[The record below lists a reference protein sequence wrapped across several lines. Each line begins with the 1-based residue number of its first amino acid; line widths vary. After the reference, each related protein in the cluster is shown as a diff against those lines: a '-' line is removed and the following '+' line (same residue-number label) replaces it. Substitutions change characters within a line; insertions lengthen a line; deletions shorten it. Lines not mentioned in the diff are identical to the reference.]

1 MRDMQGALYFP
12 FIGVPNTAWWT
23 RTMLYWDDVA
33 TIVPREYI
41 RNPELHQPYTL
52 ELIRAGLLYQVF
64 PDNAGRHLER
74 NFGEYLHRLSAR
86 EIDRRRRDFSMGNVS
101 AVHSDKWLTYMS
113 GLREIHELGLAAT
126 DSLSASGS
134 CISIESATA
143 AEFMAALA
151 LSLCEEASGGRW
163 HSSDRNPS
171 ETWVPTTDTPPAI
184 RALLA
189 GLKPVSD
196 DFSDGNMLQMR
207 VRGELQVAQVRTH
220 LMERLLPVP
229 ETPVPLRKIVKF
241 RKKYGDLLPTF
252 RRYLESKIDEALMIS
267 DPTFRFRFLNRIEDE
282 MGQRCE
288 EAKAYLSELGLKRV
302 AQSSLLRVLKFV
314 PGLKDTIETAQ
325 DLAENMRTSQALE
338 AEPLAYL
345 AFAHA
350 TFAPTQ
356 DYRVDPMT
364 GIPLIAAM
372 HEHPGEL

>member
-1 MRDMQGALYFP
+1 
-12 FIGVPNTAWWT
+12 
-23 RTMLYWDDVA
+23 
-33 TIVPREYI
+33 
-41 RNPELHQPYTL
+41 
-52 ELIRAGLLYQVF
+52 
-64 PDNAGRHLER
+64 
-74 NFGEYLHRLSAR
+74 
-86 EIDRRRRDFSMGNVS
+86 
-101 AVHSDKWLTYMS
+101 MS
-113 GLREIHELGLAAT
+113 GLQEIHQLGLAAR
-126 DSLSASGS
+126 DNSSASRTW
-134 CISIESATA
+134 ISIESVTA

-151 LSLCEEASGGRW
+151 LSLCQAASDGRW
-163 HSSDRNPS
+163 QSSDRNAS

-189 GLKPVSD
+189 GLEPVSD
-196 DFSDGNMLQMR
+196 DFSDANVLQMR

-229 ETPVPLRKIVKF
+229 ETAVPLRKIVKF
-241 RKKYGDLLPTF
+241 RKKHGDLLPTF

-267 DPTFRFRFLNRIEDE
+267 DPTLRFRFLNRIEDE
-282 MGQRCE
+282 LEQRCE

-302 AQSSLLRVLKFV
+302 GQSSLLRVLKFV

-372 HEHPGEL
+372 Q